1 MSLGN
6 EKLQGPCG
14 FMEMTVSLIIAAFI
28 KLLLFLPYLCTYRC
42 MYLTALIAITANTY
56 TMCFPFLL
64 DSSPRF
70 LVLESVLFII
80 CLLHNVLYTKS
91 RSFQGFTLRG
101 GDV

>member
-6 EKLQGPCG
+6 EKLQVPRG
-14 FMEMTVSLIIAAFI
+14 FMEMTVPLIIAAII
-28 KLLLFLPYLCTYRC
+28 KLFLFLLYLCTYCC
-42 MYLTALIAITANTY
+42 MYPTSLIAITANTY

-64 DSSPRF
+64 DSSPGS

-80 CLLHNVLYTKS
+80 CLLHNVPYNKS